1 VPTPTTKEET
11 MIVLRSAEL
20 GFLALAGLCAAASG
34 QTLSELV
41 PPSPAAGARFGE
53 AVVAAR
59 SLAVVG
65 SPETL
70 LGGSASGHVYTYA
83 KNGASGPWV
92 VETAVL
98 APNSTSFQDQ
108 FGYAL
113 AFDNPILVVGAPGSE
128 IDDAGAAYVY
138 RRESG
143 AWILEA
149 LLRAPDLDDRA
160 SFGASVDVHSGRII
174 VGEQEEDTE
183 DTPRAYFFR
192 REPTGGPGGTP
203 TWISEGYVF
212 MPALDAAGQTGDYG
226 EAVAI
231 YEDFAMV
238 GASQADPDG
247 EGPIPRPGIV
257 YVYRRLPEAT
267 TCENGTGDWCQVDRL
282 PSPEPDEY
290 CNYGH
295 DHFGRSIAIEEG
307 VALIG
312 SYRKE
317 LASEDCNNLGRVYEF
332 KRSSLDVWEN
342 TSELH
347 PNVLESGVDF
357 GYSVSLLHPVA
368 LVGRPG
374 GVEFFEDGSNGWAF
388 RLHVAGSSTEDDKFG
403 LSVSLGNIALI
414 GAPGAEGGEGR
425 AYVVEED

>member
-1 VPTPTTKEET
+1 
-11 MIVLRSAEL
+11 MISVRSAEF
-20 GFLALAGLCAAASG
+20 GFLALAGLSAAASG

-41 PPSPAAGARFGE
+41 PPSPAAGAEFGH

-65 SPETL
+65 SPETSQSS
-70 LGGSASGHVYTYA
+70 GASGHVYTYA
-83 KNGASGPWV
+83 QSGGTGPWV
-92 VETAVL
+92 VESAVL
-98 APNSTSFQDQ
+98 APNSTSYQDQ

-160 SFGASVDVHSGRII
+160 NFGASVDVHDGRII
-174 VGEQEEDTE
+174 VGEQETDLEDP
-183 DTPRAYFFR
+183 PRAYFFR

-203 TWISEGYVF
+203 TWVTEGYVF
-212 MPALDAAGQTGDYG
+212 MPAQDIAGGNPGDYG

-267 TCENGTGDWCQVDRL
+267 ACENGTGDWCQVDRL
-282 PSPEPDEY
+282 ISTEQECGY
-290 CNYGH
+290 SH
-295 DHFGRSIAIEEG
+295 DHFGRSIAIEER

-312 SYRKE
+312 SYRKP
-317 LASEDCNNLGRVYEF
+317 LASEDCYGVGRVHVFEL
-332 KRSSLDVWEN
+332 SNLDIWEE

-347 PNVLESGVDF
+347 PNVPEGGLDF
-357 GYSVSLLHPVA
+357 GFAVSLLHPYA
-368 LVGRPG
+368 LVGRKIGPG
-374 GVEFFEDGSNGWAF
+374 SPSPGSVEFFADGSNGWAF
-388 RLHVAGSSTEDDKFG
+388 LLDVAGSSTELDLFG
-403 LSVSLGNIALI
+403 TSVSLGNIALI
-414 GAPGAEGGEGR
+414 GAPGAEDGEGR
-425 AYVVEED
+425 AYVVD